1 MQTAVGTDDTKMCTC
16 AGPLKAAISYTCSSS
31 HTLECAISRTCSNM
45 QHRNLIKLPS
55 ISVNGGYL
63 HSFALAFREV
73 ATPSN
78 RRGLTV
84 GTSLSPGP
92 QTSIGLGELQSFQV
106 KKIEQRTSS
115 QKDVVMLCDALVK
128 TQISP
133 EWNQKSG
140 IQILPGMK
148 NEERLRA

>member
-16 AGPLKAAISYTCSSS
+16 AGPLKAAISYTCSCS

-55 ISVNGGYL
+55 ISVNGGDL

-84 GTSLSPGP
+84 GRHLVVSRSSPN
-92 QTSIGLGELQSFQV
+92 FD
-106 KKIEQRTSS
+106 QRTSS

-133 EWNQKSG
+133 E
-140 IQILPGMK
+140 
-148 NEERLRA
+148 